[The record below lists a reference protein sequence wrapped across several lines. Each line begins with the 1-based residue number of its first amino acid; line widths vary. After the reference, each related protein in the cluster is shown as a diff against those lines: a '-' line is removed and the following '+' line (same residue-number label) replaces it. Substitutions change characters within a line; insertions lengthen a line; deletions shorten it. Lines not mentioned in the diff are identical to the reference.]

1 MIYICLLILELTTIT
16 SKQDIAKEAYASLVA
31 LYTIASKHCLDGPLL
46 SQNVQTLVLANTD
59 RLPEIVKIYE
69 IVSPRL
75 MQICKITSTSLA
87 NVVDVE
93 CRLDYCVQVSYT
105 ALFLLMHATFF
116 FGVLYVSLTKNTWS

>member
-1 MIYICLLILELTTIT
+1 MCLLILELSTIT

-31 LYTIASKHCLDGPLL
+31 LYTIASKHCLDGSSL
-46 SQNVQTLVLANTD
+46 SQNVQTLILANSD
-59 RLPEIVKIYE
+59 RLSEIVKIYE

-75 MQICKITSTSLA
+75 TQICKITSTSLA

-105 ALFLLMHATFF
+105 VLFLLVHGLFF
-116 FGVLYVSLTKNTWS
+116 WSLIRL